1 MTQVLIVEDQKMAQE
16 NMEAVIKASENYTLA
31 GIIPNAADAELFCM
45 RGGVDLILMDVCTAR
60 DESGIEACA
69 IIKKKFPKIKIIIVT
84 SLAEHTF
91 IEMARAARAD
101 SFWYKDASHGELII
115 VMDRTMSGER
125 IFPDKTPEVKL
136 GLTTSY
142 ELTRFEFDVLR
153 ALMQSTSDE
162 DAANMLGCTKANIRW
177 HVSRILEKTGYRTRT
192 ELLIAIAQKNLI
204 IVTPDKKIGKENSQ
218 S

>member
-1 MTQVLIVEDQKMAQE
+1 MMTNVLIVEDQKMAQE
-16 NMEAVIKASENYTLA
+16 NMEAIIKTNENYTLA

-45 RGGVDLILMDVCTAR
+45 RGGVDLILMDVCTAQ

-69 IIKKKFPKIKIIIVT
+69 VIKKKFPKIKVIVVT
-84 SLAEHTF
+84 SMAEHTF
-91 IEMARAARAD
+91 IEKARAARAD
-101 SFWYKDASHGELII
+101 SFWYKDASHGELIS
-115 VMDRTMSGER
+115 VMDRTMAGER

-142 ELTRFEFDVLR
+142 ELTQSELDVLR

-177 HVSRILEKTGYRTRT
+177 HLGKILDKTGYRTRM
-192 ELLIAIAQKNLI
+192 ELLIAVAQKNLI
-204 IVTPDKKIGKENSQ
+204 IVTPDKALAEE
-218 S
+218 

>member
-1 MTQVLIVEDQKMAQE
+1 MTNVLIVEDQKMAQE
-16 NMEAVIKASENYTLA
+16 NMEAIIKTSENYTLA

-69 IIKKKFPKIKIIIVT
+69 VIKKKFPKIKVIVVT
-84 SLAEHTF
+84 SMAEHTF
-91 IEMARAARAD
+91 IEKARAARAD
-101 SFWYKDASHGELII
+101 SFWYKDASHGELIS
-115 VMDRTMSGER
+115 VMDRTMAGER

-142 ELTRFEFDVLR
+142 ELTQSELDVLR

-177 HVSRILEKTGYRTRT
+177 HLGKILDKTGYRTRM
-192 ELLIAIAQKNLI
+192 ELLIAVAQKNLI
-204 IVTPDKKIGKENSQ
+204 IVTPDKALEEE
-218 S
+218 

>member
-1 MTQVLIVEDQKMAQE
+1 MMINVLIVEDQKMAQE
-16 NMEAVIKASENYTLA
+16 NMESIINASDSYTLA
-31 GIIPNAADAELFCM
+31 GIITNAADAELFCM

-69 IIKKKFPKIKIIIVT
+69 IIKRKFPKIKIIIVT
-84 SLAEHTF
+84 SMAEHTF
-91 IEMARAARAD
+91 IEKARAARAD
-101 SFWYKDASHGELII
+101 SFWYKDASHGELIT
-115 VMDRTMSGER
+115 VMDRTMAGER

-153 ALMQSTSDE
+153 ALMQSTGDE

-177 HVSRILEKTGYRTRT
+177 HVSKILEKTGYRTRT

-204 IVTPDKKIGKENSQ
+204 IVTPDKALDEDNS
-218 S
+218 

>member
-1 MTQVLIVEDQKMAQE
+1 MTNVLIVEDQKMAQE
-16 NMEAVIKASENYTLA
+16 NMEAIIKTNENYTLA

-69 IIKKKFPKIKIIIVT
+69 VIKKKFPKIKVIVVT
-84 SLAEHTF
+84 SMAEHTF
-91 IEMARAARAD
+91 IEKARAARAD
-101 SFWYKDASHGELII
+101 SFWYKDASHGELISVI
-115 VMDRTMSGER
+115 DRTMAGER

-142 ELTRFEFDVLR
+142 ELTQSELDVLR

-177 HVSRILEKTGYRTRT
+177 HLGKILDKTGYRTRM
-192 ELLIAIAQKNLI
+192 ELLIAVAQKNLI
-204 IVTPDKKIGKENSQ
+204 IVTPDKALEEE
-218 S
+218 

>member
-1 MTQVLIVEDQKMAQE
+1 MIRVLIVEDQRMAQE
-16 NMEAVIKASENYTLA
+16 NMESIIKDSGRYTLA
-31 GIIPNAADAELFCM
+31 GTIANAADAELFCM

-69 IIKKKFPKIKIIIVT
+69 VIKRKFPKIKVIIVT
-84 SLAEHTF
+84 SMAEHTF
-91 IEMARAARAD
+91 IVKAKEARAD
-101 SFWYKDASHGELII
+101 SFWYKDASSGELVD
-115 VMDRTMSGER
+115 VMDRTMTGEH

-142 ELTRFEFDVLR
+142 SLTHHEMDVLR

-162 DAANMLGCTKANIRW
+162 DAASMLGCTKANVRW
-177 HVSRILEKTGYRTRT
+177 HLAKILEKTGYRTRM

-204 IVTPDKKIGKENSQ
+204 IVTPDKAIESEEN
-218 S
+218 